1 MPTAYPYVCEKC
13 CKFAAPQHS
22 FGPSAMHVAQV
33 VEAPDGGVLAEVQYM
48 GQTAQFSPVQLL
60 AMILVDEREIAVAD
74 GHPVTDCVVT
84 VPVFYNEVRLVV
96 WLARPASCISSVHS
110 ILLPCQQQGSQ
121 CA

>member
-1 MPTAYPYVCEKC
+1 M
-13 CKFAAPQHS
+13 
-22 FGPSAMHVAQV
+22 AQV

-84 VPVFYNEVRLVV
+84 VPVFYNEVDLAVTLAMPVACHAFGLNFSAVV
-96 WLARPASCISSVHS
+96 STAAFVIRMTICRAAGGAVCNA
-110 ILLPCQQQGSQ
+110 GG
-121 CA
+121 

>member
-1 MPTAYPYVCEKC
+1 
-13 CKFAAPQHS
+13 
-22 FGPSAMHVAQV
+22 MHMAQV

-96 WLARPASCISSVHS
+96 WLARPASCISGVHS
-110 ILLPCQQQGSQ
+110 MLLPCQQQGL
-121 CA
+121 

>member
-1 MPTAYPYVCEKC
+1 MLCMTRMSSARPLHGIRLQIHCIRSVRPL
-13 CKFAAPQHS
+13 
-22 FGPSAMHVAQV
+22 AMHVAQV

-84 VPVFYNEVRLVV
+84 VPVFYNEVDTV
-96 WLARPASCISSVHS
+96 AS
-110 ILLPCQQQGSQ
+110 
-121 CA
+121 